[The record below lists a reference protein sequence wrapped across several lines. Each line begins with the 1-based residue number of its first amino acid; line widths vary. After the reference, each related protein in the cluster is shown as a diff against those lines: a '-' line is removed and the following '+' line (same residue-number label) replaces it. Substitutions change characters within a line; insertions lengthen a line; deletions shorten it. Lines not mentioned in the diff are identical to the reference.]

1 MEERK
6 GAGVEDREKV
16 SNDRESKS
24 VADDAGKYYIIHYIN
39 FKIHRPPLH
48 NINSFAKTTLNPF
61 GGIS

>member
-24 VADDAGKYYIIHYIN
+24 VADDAGKYYIIH
-39 FKIHRPPLH
+39 
-48 NINSFAKTTLNPF
+48 
-61 GGIS
+61 